1 MIEYLSGASGIEAF
15 TVAVEDLG
23 WRAVGF
29 AEIEPFPCAVLN
41 YHYGCGAP
49 ENMPDPETAK
59 TPKDA
64 ARLRAMIKANAKLP
78 PRKKGAPPNMG
89 DLRQLD
95 GRRFRGVDVFVA
107 GTPCQSFSVAGLREG
122 LKDDRG
128 NLTLEYVRIL
138 DECGATVALWEN
150 VPGVLSDE
158 GNAFGCFLA
167 ALAGADFPAEP
178 GPRPQMGKS
187 TKFWKWD
194 GERGHHVPKW
204 PSAGWVAGPRRTVA
218 WRVLDAQ
225 YFRLAQRRR
234 RVFVAGCPCDGPD
247 PREILFESG
256 GVRRGSPPRRKAQA
270 YLAGAFTAGAYA
282 GGAGG
287 RPEGAAA
294 GHFVPGEI
302 AGTLKSGGSGQRGW
316 QLGVEEAAS
325 GHLQVTQSLTGRL
338 GAGGPDD
345 NKAQGGF
352 YVACYGGNNCSGEI
366 KVSPALQCNNGM
378 KLNFEHD
385 AFIVGTLNANGKA
398 AGSATQ
404 QDAECGMLIAHPLRA
419 QAQSAHDESLETYVT
434 HALRGEGFDA
444 SEDGTGRGTPLVA
457 ALAIRGRSDGCNIEM
472 RRDGLANTVCTQ
484 NGGRCG
490 MGVGAVLYE
499 AGVRRLLPVETERL
513 MGFRD
518 NYTLIPWQGK
528 PAEECPDG
536 PRYMTHGNSMPVP
549 VMRWLARRTERVLLD
564 YRARCAELQEAMA

>member
-1 MIEYLSGASGIEAF
+1 M
-15 TVAVEDLG
+15 
-23 WRAVGF
+23 
-29 AEIEPFPCAVLN
+29 
-41 YHYGCGAP
+41 
-49 ENMPDPETAK
+49 
-59 TPKDA
+59 
-64 ARLRAMIKANAKLP
+64 
-78 PRKKGAPPNMG
+78 
-89 DLRQLD
+89 
-95 GRRFRGVDVFVA
+95 RRD
-107 GTPCQSFSVAGLREG
+107 
-122 LKDDRG
+122 
-128 NLTLEYVRIL
+128 
-138 DECGATVALWEN
+138 
-150 VPGVLSDE
+150 
-158 GNAFGCFLA
+158 
-167 ALAGADFPAEP
+167 
-178 GPRPQMGKS
+178 
-187 TKFWKWD
+187 
-194 GERGHHVPKW
+194 
-204 PSAGWVAGPRRTVA
+204 
-218 WRVLDAQ
+218 
-225 YFRLAQRRR
+225 
-234 RVFVAGCPCDGPD
+234 
-247 PREILFESG
+247 
-256 GVRRGSPPRRKAQA
+256 SPPRRKAQA

-419 QAQSAHDESLETYVT
+419 QAQSVHDESLETYVT

-472 RRDGLANTVCTQ
+472 RRDGLANTVCTP

-518 NYTLIPWQGK
+518 NYTLIPWKGK
-528 PAEECPDG
+528 TAEECPDG

-564 YRARCAELQEAMA
+564 YRARCA